1 LVFHAEP
8 LFEQSIDVW
17 SGDPVIK
24 ELYDAHN
31 EQYEMDLVYQNL
43 EILTRFAKHTKKPFK
58 RWSHDGYFVAVKL
71 IYFV

>member
-31 EQYEMDLVYQNL
+31 EQYEMDLSGV
-43 EILTRFAKHTKKPFK
+43 AKLGNPDALCKTHKKTVQTVE
-58 RWSHDGYFVAVKL
+58 S
-71 IYFV
+71 